1 MVSTNP
7 AKRGSRDVETGPT
20 PEGSPGPAGVVQSS
34 TTLPFDDERSQT
46 VHLGTNP
53 REFGVVVAEAQ
64 RLLDQSRTRALHLES
79 FAQEINV

>member
-1 MVSTNP
+1 M
-7 AKRGSRDVETGPT
+7 ETGPT
-20 PEGSPGPAGVVQSS
+20 PEGSPGSAGV
-34 TTLPFDDERSQT
+34 

-53 REFGVVVAEAQ
+53 QEFGVVVAEAQ